1 MNKIGLKQVIK
12 NLKSVEHLA
21 SKEGMLDMQQ
31 VRVNYNFKKDTCGV
45 PHCLAGWFTIA
56 IKNRRAVKS
65 ALLTARY
72 CSYSYGAEIMANRL
86 GFKNHDDLRHWCYNN
101 PEIWGN
107 DYGNELFSAT
117 YAYNHKGF
125 SGIIKHFEEVYN
137 RL

>member
-1 MNKIGLKQVIK
+1 MNKIGLKEVIK

-31 VRVNYNFKKDTCGV
+31 VRVNYNFKKDTCDA

-56 IKNRRAVKS
+56 IKNRRSVQS
-65 ALLTARY
+65 ALTARY

-86 GFKNHDDLRHWCYNN
+86 GFRNDDDLKHWCHNN

-107 DYGNELFSAT
+107 DYGNALFSAT

-125 SGIIKHFEEVYN
+125 SGIVKHFEEMYK